1 VTAPNSSQLDW
12 LLDDLVRRLARVRYA
27 VVLSTDGLLLGRSST
42 MSVEDAEHFSAM
54 SSALQSL
61 ARSAGARFDGGNMRQ
76 TVVELDRAVLF
87 VTSAGDNACLA
98 LLSDEG
104 ASMGTVAYEMYQ
116 TVLRLGEVLSTT
128 KRRGLFEPQVGP
140 LPS

>member
-1 VTAPNSSQLDW
+1 VTTNSSRLDW
-12 LLDDLVRRLARVRYA
+12 LLDDLVKRLARVRYA
-27 VVLSTDGLLLGRSST
+27 VVLSTDGLLLGKSAS

-61 ARSAGARFDGGNMRQ
+61 ARSAGARFEGGQMLQ
-76 TVVELDRAVLF
+76 TVVELEHAVLF

-98 LLSDEG
+98 LLSESG
-104 ASMGTVAYEMYQ
+104 ASMGTVAYEMNQ
-116 TVLRLGEVLSTT
+116 TVIRLGELLSTT

>member
-104 ASMGTVAYEMYQ
+104 ASMGTVAYEMNQ

-140 LPS
+140 QPS

>member
-1 VTAPNSSQLDW
+1 VTSNSTRLDW
-12 LLDDLVRRLARVRYA
+12 LLDDLVKRLARVRYA
-27 VVLSTDGLLLGRSST
+27 VVLSTDGLLLARSST
-42 MSVEDAEHFSAM
+42 MSVDDAEHFSAM

-61 ARSAGARFDGGNMRQ
+61 ARSAGTRFDGGDVRQ
-76 TVVELDRAVLF
+76 CVIELDRAVLF
-87 VTSAGDNACLA
+87 VTAAGDNACLA

-104 ASMGTVAYEMYQ
+104 ASMGTVAYEMNQ
-116 TVLRLGEVLSTT
+116 TVIRLGELLSTT

>member
-1 VTAPNSSQLDW
+1 VTSNSSRLDW
-12 LLDDLVRRLARVRYA
+12 LLDDLVKRLARVRCA
-27 VVLSTDGLLLGRSST
+27 VVLSTDGLLLGRSAT

-61 ARSAGARFDGGNMRQ
+61 ARSAGARFDGGEMLQ
-76 TVVELDRAVLF
+76 TVVELERAVLF

-98 LLSDEG
+98 LLSESG
-104 ASMGTVAYEMYQ
+104 ASMGTVAYEMNQ
-116 TVLRLGEVLSTT
+116 TVIRLGELLSTT

>member
-1 VTAPNSSQLDW
+1 MTTNSSRLDW
-12 LLDDLVRRLARVRYA
+12 LLDDLVKRLARVRYA
-27 VVLSTDGLLLGRSST
+27 VVLSTDGLLLGKSAT

-61 ARSAGARFDGGNMRQ
+61 ARSAGARFDGGSMLQ
-76 TVVELDRAVLF
+76 TVVELEHAVLF

-98 LLSDEG
+98 LLSESG
-104 ASMGTVAYEMYQ
+104 ASMGTVAYEMNQ
-116 TVLRLGEVLSTT
+116 TVIRLGELLSTT
-128 KRRGLFEPQVGP
+128 KRRGLFEPQGGP

>member
-1 VTAPNSSQLDW
+1 MTSNSSRLDW
-12 LLDDLVRRLARVRYA
+12 LLDDLVKRLARVRYA
-27 VVLSTDGLLLGRSST
+27 VVLSTDGLLLARSST
-42 MSVEDAEHFSAM
+42 MSVDDAEHFSAM

-61 ARSAGARFDGGNMRQ
+61 ARSAGARFDGGDVRQ
-76 TVVELDRAVLF
+76 CVIELDRAVLF
-87 VTSAGDNACLA
+87 VTAAGDNACLA

-104 ASMGTVAYEMYQ
+104 ASMGTVAYEMNQ
-116 TVLRLGEVLSTT
+116 TVIRLGELLSTT

>member
-1 VTAPNSSQLDW
+1 MTSNSSRLDW
-12 LLDDLVRRLARVRYA
+12 LLDDLVKRLARVRYA
-27 VVLSTDGLLLGRSST
+27 VVLSTDGLLLGKSGT

-61 ARSAGARFDGGNMRQ
+61 ARSAGARFEGGQMLQ
-76 TVVELDRAVLF
+76 TVVELEHAVLF

-98 LLSDEG
+98 LLSESG
-104 ASMGTVAYEMYQ
+104 ASMGTVAYEMNQ
-116 TVLRLGEVLSTT
+116 TVIRLGELLSTT